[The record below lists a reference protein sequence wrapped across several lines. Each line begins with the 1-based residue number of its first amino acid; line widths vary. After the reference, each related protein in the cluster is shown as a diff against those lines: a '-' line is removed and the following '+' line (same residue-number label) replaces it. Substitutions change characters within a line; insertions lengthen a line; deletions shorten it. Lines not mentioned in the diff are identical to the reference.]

1 MLSPYFTEEHQL
13 LRETIRRFVEKEIIP
28 HGEKWEEEGAVP
40 HELLRKM
47 GKLGLLGLTFE
58 EEYGGGDMSTLST
71 VVLAEELARSTYAGV
86 TVTVLVHTDMATPHL
101 ANAGT
106 PEQKKK
112 YLPSLIKGDLV
123 SAVCIT
129 EPAAGSDVAGI
140 RTKAVREGDEWVLS
154 GSKIFI
160 TNGVHGDLFF
170 VAAKTN
176 PMAEGAHGISMFIV
190 EKGMPGFTVGRSLKK
205 HGWCSSDTAELFFDN
220 VRVPHENLLG
230 TENRG
235 FYAVMENFQNERIAL
250 ATMAVGEA
258 QKAMDI
264 TIEYVKNRE
273 AFGQTLF
280 DNAAVRQK
288 LAMMQTQVSM
298 TRNFVYHVAWLESQG
313 VDCIKDVSMAKA
325 HAGEMVNE
333 VMYGCVQL
341 HGGMGY
347 MKESPIE
354 RMSRDARV
362 QSIGGGATEVMYEEV
377 AKRL

>member
-1 MLSPYFTEEHQL
+1 MISPYFTEEHQM
-13 LRETIRRFVEKEIIP
+13 LRETLRRFVEKEIVP
-28 HGEKWEEEGAVP
+28 YGETWEEEGVVP
-40 HELLRKM
+40 RELLKKM
-47 GKLGLLGLTFE
+47 GNLGLLGLTFE
-58 EEYGGGDMSTLST
+58 EEYGGGGMDTLAT
-71 VVLAEELARSTYAGV
+71 VVLAEELARSSFGGV
-86 TVTVLVHTDMATPHL
+86 TVTVLVHTDMASPHL

-112 YLPSLIKGDLV
+112 YLPSLISGDLV

-140 RTKAVREGDEWVLS
+140 RTSARKEGEEWVLN

-160 TNGVHGDLFF
+160 TNGVHGDIFF

-176 PMAEGAHGISMFIV
+176 PEAAGAHGISMFIL
-190 EKGMPGFTVGRSLKK
+190 EKGMAGFTVGRSLKK

-220 VRVPHENLLG
+220 VRVPHGNLLG
-230 TENRG
+230 TENHG
-235 FYAVMENFQNERIAL
+235 FYSVMKNFQNERIAL

-258 QKAMDI
+258 QKAMEI

-273 AFGQTLF
+273 AFGKTLY

-288 LAMMQTQVSM
+288 LAVMQTKVSM
-298 TRNFVYHVAWLESQG
+298 TRNFVYQVAWLDSQG
-313 VDCIKDVSMAKA
+313 VDCIKEVSMAKA
-325 HAGEMVNE
+325 FAGEMVNE
-333 VMYGCVQL
+333 VMYACVQL

-347 MKESPIE
+347 MKESVIE